1 MTVIQNPYMIL
12 LQTVHEIYNIQN
24 QSINLTFFKEFIKKQ
39 KNIFVKF
46 LFNLESDDEEK
57 K

>member
-24 QSINLTFFKEFIKKQ
+24 QSVNLTFL
-39 KNIFVKF
+39 KN
-46 LFNLESDDEEK
+46 S
-57 K
+57 